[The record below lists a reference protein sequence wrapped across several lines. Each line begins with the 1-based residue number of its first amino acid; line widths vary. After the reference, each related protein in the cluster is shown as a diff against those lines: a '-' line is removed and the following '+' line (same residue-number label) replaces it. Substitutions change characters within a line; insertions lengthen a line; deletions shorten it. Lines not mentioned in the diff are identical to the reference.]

1 MRAPSASGCCP
12 GESNGRCENCPPENL
27 TRVNPK
33 VAQLLILNDFREINR
48 N

>member
-1 MRAPSASGCCP
+1 MEDVKTALQKI
-12 GESNGRCENCPPENL
+12 L

-33 VAQLLILNDFREINR
+33 VAQLLILNDFREING